1 MKAILLAGGKGT
13 RLRPLTIHTP
23 KPIVPIFDRPFL
35 HYQLDLLKQ
44 VPEIDEA
51 ILSLNYQPRRIEEIF
66 GDGGESGLGI
76 RYVVEPAPLGTAG
89 AVRYAGDSLRESVV
103 VFNGDVL
110 TQVDLASVIALHRD
124 RKAKATIVLTPVEN
138 PSAYGLVEIDDESN
152 IRRFLEKPNPDEIT
166 CDTINAG
173 IYILE
178 PDTFDRIPK
187 DTPWSIERSFFPSLV
202 ERGETFVAYVYRGY
216 WIDIGT
222 PEKYMQVH
230 RDMMDGRYI
239 GHRGRPAAPFADG
252 AGTAVVSPEA
262 RVEEGAILAGPCFI
276 DAGAVIKAGAR
287 VGPYSVVGR
296 QCHVEER
303 AVLEHA
309 IVWANSRISQEA
321 TVRRSILGRHC
332 HIGRNASVEDGVV
345 LGDKSVV
352 TDYSRL

>member
-44 VPEIDEA
+44 VPEIDEV

-89 AVRYAGDSLRESVV
+89 AVRYAGEAIRESVV

-110 TQVDLASVIALHRD
+110 TQIDLKAVIAMHRE
-124 RKAKATIVLTPVEN
+124 RKAMATIVLTPVEN
-138 PSAYGLVEIDDESN
+138 PTAYGLVETDANAN
-152 IRRFLEKPNPDEIT
+152 ITRFVEKPKADEIT
-166 CDTINAG
+166 CNTINAG

-178 PDTFDRIPK
+178 PETFDRIPK
-187 DTPWSIERSFFPSLV
+187 DTPWSIERSFFPSLI
-202 ERGETFVAYVYRGY
+202 ERRETFVAYVYRGY

-230 RDMMDGRYI
+230 HDVMDGRF
-239 GHRGRPAAPFADG
+239 RAAPFADH
-252 AGTAVVSPEA
+252 AALASVSPGA
-262 RVEEGAILAGPCFI
+262 RIEEGAVLEGPCFV
-276 DAGAVIKAGAR
+276 DDGAVVKSGAR
-287 VGPYSVVGR
+287 IGPYSVVGR
-296 QCHVEER
+296 QCHVEEHASIER
-303 AVLEHA
+303 AIL
-309 IVWANSRISQEA
+309 WANCRISQEA
-321 TVRRSILGRHC
+321 IVRDSILGRHC
-332 HIGRNASVEDGVV
+332 HIGRNAVVNSGVV

-352 TDYSRL
+352 TDFSRL